1 MRRAMRESLGGGSAP
16 ARSMLLASLALGL
29 LSAWLICCLAVLLLA
44 A

>member
-1 MRRAMRESLGGGSAP
+1 MRRAMRGSLGGCAP